1 MRGARTTERNKSRD
15 EVRTLI
21 ARTVTPEQ
29 VSFVAAAQAALL
41 HRQTTGRQPETVY
54 LLTSRAADRLDA
66 DRWLAR
72 QRRAW
77 DIENGPHQRLG
88 ASADED
94 RSRVRQRQAVHVLAL
109 FRRVSVSVFKE
120 WQTRE
125 PRRARA
131 TLRDFHDAMRLRAQ
145 RGGFA
150 LVAAARPSLCNSS

>member
-1 MRGARTTERNKSRD
+1 M
-15 EVRTLI
+15 
-21 ARTVTPEQ
+21 TPEQ

-41 HRQTTGRQPETVY
+41 HRQTAGRQPETVY
-54 LLTSRAADRLDA
+54 LLTSRAADRPDA

-77 DIENGPHQRLG
+77 DIENGLHQRLDI
-88 ASADED
+88 SADED
-94 RSRVRQRQAVHVLAL
+94 RSRVRHRHAVQVLAA
-109 FRRVSVSVFKE
+109 FRRLGVSVFKE
-120 WQTRE
+120 WQSRE

-150 LVAAARPSLCNSS
+150 LIAAARPSLCNSS